1 MFSMGLMRPKSK
13 GLIRLKSANPRDKPE
28 IRYNFLSSN
37 YDIKILT
44 QGLRKTRE
52 IAQQKA
58 FKNLKT
64 NEITPGASVTS
75 DQEVHSWL
83 KNSASTEYHPSS
95 SCRMG
100 IDDNSVTNQVGLV
113 HNTEALRIVD
123 ASIMRS
129 NVTANLNVP
138 VLMIAEKISAALS

>member
-37 YDIKILT
+37 YDVKILT

-58 FKNLKT
+58 FENLKT
-64 NEITPGASVTS
+64 NEI
-75 DQEVHSWL
+75 
-83 KNSASTEYHPSS
+83 
-95 SCRMG
+95 
-100 IDDNSVTNQVGLV
+100 DNTYIHKTWV
-113 HNTEALRIVD
+113 
-123 ASIMRS
+123 
-129 NVTANLNVP
+129 
-138 VLMIAEKISAALS
+138 